1 MALSALETCLLSIEA
16 LSMSLGAVSARRLL
30 SGLDALGVRNRR
42 RRVGVLPLRLLSATR
57 KALSTKNTARL
68 GGDSA
73 YLSRFGRADERT
85 RTADVEAHY

>member
-42 RRVGVLPLRLLSATR
+42 RRVGVFAV
-57 KALSTKNTARL
+57 ALAL
-68 GGDSA
+68 GH
-73 YLSRFGRADERT
+73 T
-85 RTADVEAHY
+85 